1 MGAHDGV
8 FQQAPENIRR
18 LTGPDGLPPHPAGPP
33 GAGSLAPSL
42 LSFMLPGHLPLS
54 GTRYHWQPLFSSFSG
69 TPETFFYPTCL
80 EAIMNLLKK
89 IVTTAGLFALAL
101 GSAHAQNKELV
112 VGSSATYRPFAY
124 ESPTKEIVGY
134 DVDMIKAIA
143 QKAGLKI
150 KIVNTPWTGIFAA
163 LNNGDL
169 DLVISGVTINDKR
182 KQSYDFTT
190 PYFEARQLL
199 AVHSNSTAKGLKDLA
214 GKKIGVVTGSTGD
227 DMASREFGKTNPDIR
242 RFESTPVVIS
252 ELANNGLDAAIGDN
266 GVIAFRAQEHKQLK
280 TVSDP
285 AFPKEYF
292 GIVVKQGN
300 KALLDKLNT
309 GLAAVKADGSYAQ
322 IYKKWFQAEA
332 PVLPAQ

>member
-1 MGAHDGV
+1 
-8 FQQAPENIRR
+8 
-18 LTGPDGLPPHPAGPP
+18 
-33 GAGSLAPSL
+33 
-42 LSFMLPGHLPLS
+42 
-54 GTRYHWQPLFSSFSG
+54 
-69 TPETFFYPTCL
+69 
-80 EAIMNLLKK
+80 MNLLQK
-89 IVTTAGLFALAL
+89 VAATAGLILLTL
-101 GSAHAQNKELV
+101 GSAQAQNKELV

-143 QKAGLKI
+143 KKAGLQI

-163 LNNGDL
+163 LNNGDV

-190 PYFEARQLL
+190 PYFEARQLM
-199 AVHSNSTAKGLKDLA
+199 AVPKESTVKNLKDLA

-227 DMASREFGKTNPDIR
+227 DIASREFGKTNPDIR

-252 ELANNGLDAAIGDN
+252 ELVNTGLDAAIGDN

-280 TVSDP
+280 TVNDP
-285 AFPKEYF
+285 SFPKEFF

-300 KALLDKLNT
+300 KALLDKLNA

-322 IYKKWFQAEA
+322 IYQKWFHADA
-332 PVLPAQ
+332 PLLPAQ